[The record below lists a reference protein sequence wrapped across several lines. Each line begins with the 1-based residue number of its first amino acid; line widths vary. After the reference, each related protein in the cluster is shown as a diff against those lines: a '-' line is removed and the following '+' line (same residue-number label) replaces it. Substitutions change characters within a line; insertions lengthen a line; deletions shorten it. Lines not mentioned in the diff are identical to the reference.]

1 VDYIGELE
9 DIVGPENV
17 ISDSIELI
25 CYSRDMSVH
34 EGIADVLVFP
44 QDKNQISD
52 ILKLANQNNIPVTPR
67 GAGTSVTGA
76 ILPKKGGI
84 LLDMCRMDTIK
95 KIKIEDNYVIVE
107 PGVICGELNKILD
120 EQNYFF
126 PPDPGSSAICT
137 LAGMVSTNA
146 SGLRAVKYGTT
157 KDYVLGLEVVLADG
171 KIVKTGTKAPKTS
184 SGYDLTRLF
193 VNSEGTLGIITEITL
208 KIIPKP
214 DYVAI
219 ATASFKNLNDA
230 GDAISK
236 ILASGISLSACEIM
250 DRISIGVVNEAMNMG
265 LPEVEGIL
273 IMEVD
278 GHKDAVKEQIIKIT
292 DICKEYHGLN
302 VDWSDDPKERLKMW
316 GGRAGLVPSLSRH
329 KAGYRLIPIAEDF
342 GVPTSRIPEAIKG
355 IQDIAKRNEMTIA
368 AFGHVGDGNI
378 HSTFI
383 IDVRKKDEWDKIEI
397 VGKELVDLALS
408 LEGTVTAEHGTGM
421 AKAPF
426 IGSELGEGIEVMK
439 KIKSALDPNNILNPG
454 KMGLEGDSG
463 IFDSFAFADLIE
475 HPENIQSLGKE
486 IDDEILICVQCGF
499 CRAGCPTFGETNL
512 ESDNARGRV
521 LLAYSI
527 LSGKLEP
534 SIELADRIYKC
545 TTCMNCTQ
553 TCPSGLH
560 VVEIMEKLRERLV
573 AQGVT
578 NPAHDKI
585 RKNIKEHHNPF
596 GEDTKARKDL
606 AEFAKEGNK

>member
-1 VDYIGELE
+1 LDYVDRLKEIAGE
-9 DIVGPENV
+9 ENV
-17 ISDSIELI
+17 KSDNIELV

-34 EGIADVLVFP
+34 EGAADVLVFP
-44 QDKNQISD
+44 QNAHQISE
-52 ILKLANQNNIPVTPR
+52 ILKLANENKIPVTPR

-76 ILPKKGGI
+76 ILPIKGGI
-84 LLDMCRMDTIK
+84 LLDMCRMDNIRE
-95 KIKIEDNYVIVE
+95 INIQDHYVVVE
-107 PGVICGELNKILD
+107 PGVICGDLNKKL
-120 EQNYFF
+120 EEHKYFF

-157 KDYVLGLEVVLADG
+157 KDYVQGLEVVMADG

-208 KIIPKP
+208 KIIPRP
-214 DYVAI
+214 QYVAI

-230 GDAISK
+230 GGAISE

-250 DRISIGVVNEAMNMG
+250 DRISIGVVNEVMKMG
-265 LPEVEGIL
+265 LPDVEGLL

-278 GHKDAVKEQIIKIT
+278 GHEEAVKEQIVYIT
-292 DICKEYHGLN
+292 EICKQFFGLN
-302 VDWSDDPKERLKMW
+302 VDWTDDPQKRMKMW

-329 KAGYRLIPIAEDF
+329 KEGYRLIPIAEDF

-355 IQDIAKRNEMTIA
+355 IQDIAKRHDMTIA

-383 IDVRKKDEWDKIEI
+383 MDVRKKDEWDKIEE

-408 LEGTVTAEHGTGM
+408 LDGTVTAEHGTGM

-426 IGSELGEGIEVMK
+426 IGQELGEGLEVMK
-439 KIKSALDPNNILNPG
+439 KIKTALDPNNILNPG
-454 KMGLEGDSG
+454 KMGLEGESG
-463 IFDSFAFADLIE
+463 IFDRFAFQDLID

-499 CRAGCPTFGETNL
+499 CRAGCPTFSATNL
-512 ESDNARGRV
+512 ESNNARGRV

-534 SIELADRIYKC
+534 SIELAERIYKC

-553 TCPSGLH
+553 ACPSGLH
-560 VVEIMEKLRERLV
+560 VVEIMEKLREKLV
-573 AQGVT
+573 KQGVT
-578 NPAHDKI
+578 TPAHDKI
-585 RKNIKEHHNPF
+585 RENIKTSHNPF
-596 GEDTKARKDL
+596 GEDPKARNEL
-606 AEFAKEGNK
+606 AKMAKEGDK